1 MAYDIEPLFQKLRID
16 TAAAASSTAPKRPSP
31 NRDNRSDGP
40 DRGPDRRADHDAW
53 LLETPGLSGTNQA
66 SAGAVDS
73 NARHLAYL
81 DDESHA
87 PTPPIDMP
95 AAAADC
101 PTWPTDNDSF
111 VDGSRYYELS
121 PLEEFLR
128 NRQPSISFSP
138 QVTLESGD
146 RHALEE
152 PLPKLHIQ
160 TPPRGRSLFQA
171 ETHHL
176 SHLPGRAQTEA
187 ERSNY
192 QTVTGQFPTLSD
204 RPRESLVKRRLPQSP
219 RYPIL
224 ENLGSNNK
232 TTDLE
237 REASLTSGSTASPV
251 TEEVRTPPD
260 GNMECLSPISA
271 YSPFHHPI
279 SLEESSAWPKLVR
292 RQGSSRRQ
300 SYILE
305 RSGSLPQGRRRSS
318 RRSTSS
324 SISPAVAF
332 LSKWAKEERAPEPD
346 EEGQEIGDYVLGK
359 QIGFGGFSIVREAYT
374 LEGGERV
381 CRAVKIVRKQVIGRA
396 DLENEQLQAEFEHE
410 VGLWRCL
417 SHRHILPLIA
427 VHVTDFATF
436 CFTKLNTGGT
446 LFDLVRANRQGLPRD
461 LARRYAYQLA
471 SAIRYLH
478 HDVRVV
484 HRDIKLENCLIDL
497 SGPNAAIEGGHLLL
511 CDFGLSEFI
520 TNETRS
526 NSRSNSPD
534 PYEHAADRP
543 PQRNIGPS
551 ETSTSIAGS
560 LQYASPELILSPAG
574 LLSPVVDLWAF
585 GVVVYALLVG
595 DLPFQH
601 IFQPRVQMMI
611 LAGEW
616 DQAALR
622 RAKGAAGTEDEVL
635 ELVTGCLEMRSE
647 KRWTVAQV
655 LESRWLNGC
664 EEMLAEINS
673 EWKAE

>member
-1 MAYDIEPLFQKLRID
+1 MDYDPQSLFQMLRID
-16 TAAAASSTAPKRPSP
+16 TSASLSSTASIRPSP
-31 NRDNRSDGP
+31 NRDNGSDGA
-40 DRGPDRRADHDAW
+40 DRRADHDVW
-53 LLETPGLSGTNQA
+53 LSEIQQGPSGMNQA
-66 SAGAVDS
+66 SAGAADS
-73 NARHLAYL
+73 NANARHLAYL

-95 AAAADC
+95 AAAADF
-101 PTWPTDNDSF
+101 PTWPTDNDSY
-111 VDGSRYYELS
+111 VDESRYYEPS
-121 PLEEFLR
+121 PLEDFLR
-128 NRQPSISFSP
+128 NRRPSISFSP
-138 QVTLESGD
+138 QVTLESGH
-146 RHALEE
+146 RHTLDE
-152 PLPKLHIQ
+152 PLPKLQIETH
-160 TPPRGRSLFQA
+160 PRGRSLFQA

-176 SHLPGRAQTEA
+176 SHLPGRVQSEA

-192 QTVTGQFPTLSD
+192 HPLTGQLSLSSD
-204 RPRESLVKRRLPQSP
+204 KPRESLLRRRLPENP
-219 RYPIL
+219 GYPIL
-224 ENLGSNNK
+224 QNIGSNNK
-232 TTDLE
+232 APDLE
-237 REASLTSGSTASPV
+237 RDASLTSASTASPV
-251 TEEVRTPPD
+251 TEEVRTPPN

-292 RQGSSRRQ
+292 RQGKTKT
-300 SYILE
+300 YFLE
-305 RSGSLPQGRRRSS
+305 RSGSSPQGRRRST

-332 LSKWAKEERAPEPD
+332 LSKWGKEERAPEPD

-374 LEGGERV
+374 LEGGERM

-484 HRDIKLENCLIDL
+484 HRDLKLENCLIDL
-497 SGPNAAIEGGHLLL
+497 SGPNAALEGGHLLL

-526 NSRSNSPD
+526 NSRCNSAD
-534 PYEHAADRP
+534 PYERAADRP
-543 PQRNIGPS
+543 PQRHIGPS
-551 ETSTSIAGS
+551 ETSTSVAGS

-574 LLSPVVDLWAF
+574 LLSTVVDLWAF
-585 GVVVYALLVG
+585 GVIVYALLVG

-616 DQAALR
+616 DQSALR
-622 RAKGAAGTEDEVL
+622 RANGAAGTEEEVL
-635 ELVTGCLEMRSE
+635 ELVQGCLEMQSE
-647 KRWTVAQV
+647 DRWTVTQV

-673 EWKAE
+673 SWKES

>member
-1 MAYDIEPLFQKLRID
+1 MDYDTQSLFQKLRID
-16 TAAAASSTAPKRPSP
+16 TSASLSPTASKRPP
-31 NRDNRSDGP
+31 ANRDNGSDG
-40 DRGPDRRADHDAW
+40 ADGLAYHDAW
-53 LLETPGLSGTNQA
+53 LSAIQQGSSDTNQA
-66 SAGAVDS
+66 SAGAAES

-95 AAAADC
+95 AAAADF
-101 PTWPTDNDSF
+101 PTWPTDNDSI
-111 VDGSRYYELS
+111 VDESRYYEPS

-128 NRQPSISFSP
+128 NRRPSISFSP
-138 QVTLESGD
+138 QVTLESGH

-152 PLPKLHIQ
+152 PLPRLHIE

-176 SHLPGRAQTEA
+176 SHLPGKVQIDA
-187 ERSNY
+187 EHSNY
-192 QTVTGQFPTLSD
+192 CPVTDQLYQSPD
-204 RPRESLVKRRLPQSP
+204 KPRESLLRRRIPQSLQ
-219 RYPIL
+219 YPIL
-224 ENLGSNNK
+224 HNLGSGNK

-237 REASLTSGSTASPV
+237 RDPSLTSASTASPV
-251 TEEVRTPPD
+251 TEEVRTPPN

-292 RQGSSRRQ
+292 RQGAQRRK
-300 SYILE
+300 SYIPE
-305 RSGSLPQGRRRSS
+305 RSGSLPQSRRRSL
-318 RRSTSS
+318 RQSTSS

-359 QIGFGGFSIVREAYT
+359 QIGFGGFSTVREAYT
-374 LEGGERV
+374 LEDGERV
-381 CRAVKIVRKQVIGRA
+381 CRAVKIVRKQVNDRA
-396 DLENEQLQAEFEHE
+396 DIENEQLQAEFEHE

-484 HRDIKLENCLIDL
+484 HRDLKLENCLIDL

-534 PYEHAADRP
+534 PYERAADRP
-543 PQRNIGPS
+543 PQRIIGPS

-574 LLSPVVDLWAF
+574 LLSTVVDLWAF
-585 GVVVYALLVG
+585 GVIVYALLVG

-601 IFQPRVQMMI
+601 IFAPRVQMMI

-616 DQAALR
+616 DQSALR
-622 RAKGAAGTEDEVL
+622 RAKGAAGTEEEVL
-635 ELVTGCLEMRSE
+635 ELVKGCLEMQSE
-647 KRWTVAQV
+647 NRWTVTQV

>member
-1 MAYDIEPLFQKLRID
+1 MDCDTQSLFQKLRID
-16 TAAAASSTAPKRPSP
+16 TSASLSPTASKQPTAS
-31 NRDNRSDGP
+31 RDNGSDGA
-40 DRGPDRRADHDAW
+40 DRLADHDAW
-53 LLETPGLSGTNQA
+53 LSAIQQGPLDTNQA
-66 SAGAVDS
+66 SAGAVES

-95 AAAADC
+95 AATADF
-101 PTWPTDNDSF
+101 PTWSTDNDSF
-111 VDGSRYYELS
+111 VDESRYYEPS

-128 NRQPSISFSP
+128 NRRPSISFNP
-138 QVTLESGD
+138 QVTLESGH

-152 PLPKLHIQ
+152 PLPKLHIE

-176 SHLPGRAQTEA
+176 SHLPGKVQTDA
-187 ERSNY
+187 ERFNY
-192 QTVTGQFPTLSD
+192 RPIADQLHQSPYK
-204 RPRESLVKRRLPQSP
+204 PRESLLRRRIPQSP
-219 RYPIL
+219 RYPVL
-224 ENLGSNNK
+224 HNLGSGNK
-232 TTDLE
+232 TADLE
-237 REASLTSGSTASPV
+237 RDASLTSASTASPV
-251 TEEVRTPPD
+251 TEEVRTPPN

-279 SLEESSAWPKLVR
+279 SLEESSAWPKIA
-292 RQGSSRRQ
+292 RRQ
-300 SYILE
+300 SAQRTKGYILE
-305 RSGSLPQGRRRSS
+305 RSGSSPQGGRRSS
-318 RRSTSS
+318 RRSSS

-359 QIGFGGFSIVREAYT
+359 QIGFGGFSTIREAYT
-374 LEGGERV
+374 LEGGQRM
-381 CRAVKIVRKQVIGRA
+381 CRAVKIVRKQVNDRA

-484 HRDIKLENCLIDL
+484 HRDLKLENCLIDL

-526 NSRSNSPD
+526 NSRCNSPD
-534 PYEHAADRP
+534 PYEGAADRP
-543 PQRNIGPS
+543 PPRNIGPS
-551 ETSTSIAGS
+551 ETSTSVAGS
-560 LQYASPELILSPAG
+560 LQYASPELIRSPAG
-574 LLSPVVDLWAF
+574 LLSTVVDLWAF
-585 GVVVYALLVG
+585 GVIVYTLLVG

-601 IFQPRVQMMI
+601 MFLPRVQMMI

-616 DQAALR
+616 DQSALR
-622 RAKGAAGTEDEVL
+622 RAKGAAGTEEEVL
-635 ELVTGCLEMRSE
+635 ELVRGCLEMQSE
-647 KRWTVAQV
+647 DRWTVTQV

-673 EWKAE
+673 EWKAD

>member
-1 MAYDIEPLFQKLRID
+1 MAYNTQALFQQLGID
-16 TAAAASSTAPKRPSP
+16 TSASASPPTTKQASPS
-31 NRDNRSDGP
+31 RDNGSDGA
-40 DRGPDRRADHDAW
+40 DRLADYDAW
-53 LLETPGLSGTNQA
+53 FPEIQQGPSTINQA
-66 SAGAVDS
+66 SAGAADS
-73 NARHLAYL
+73 SARRLAYL
-81 DDESHA
+81 DGESHA

-95 AAAADC
+95 AAVADS
-101 PTWPTDNDSF
+101 PTWPTDNDSS
-111 VDGSRYYELS
+111 VDGSRYYEPS

-128 NRQPSISFSP
+128 NRRPSISFSP
-138 QVTLESGD
+138 QVTLESGH

-152 PLPKLHIQ
+152 PLPKLHIK
-160 TPPRGRSLFQA
+160 TSTRGRSIYPEDL
-171 ETHHL
+171 HHL
-176 SHLPGRAQTEA
+176 SAEPVRGQSEA
-187 ERSNY
+187 DRTNY
-192 QTVTGQFPTLSD
+192 DPLTGQLTISSRKPQD
-204 RPRESLVKRRLPQSP
+204 SLLRRRLPQSP
-219 RYPIL
+219 RYPVL
-224 ENLGSNNK
+224 QNLGHDGK

-237 REASLTSGSTASPV
+237 QDASLTSASTASPI
-251 TEEVRTPPD
+251 TEEVRTPPNE
-260 GNMECLSPISA
+260 NMECLSPISA
-271 YSPFHHPI
+271 YSPFHHPP

-292 RQGSSRRQ
+292 HQGSNRTK
-300 SYILE
+300 SYSFE
-305 RSGSLPQGRRRSS
+305 RSGSLRQDRRRSS
-318 RRSTSS
+318 RRSTSVT

-332 LSKWAKEERAPEPD
+332 LSKWAKEERASEPD

-381 CRAVKIVRKQVIGRA
+381 CRAVKIVRKQVIGRG

-446 LFDLVRANRQGLPRD
+446 LFDLVRSNRQGLPRD

-484 HRDIKLENCLIDL
+484 HRDLKLENCLIDL
-497 SGPNAAIEGGHLLL
+497 SNPNAAMEGGHLLL

-534 PYEHAADRP
+534 PYERATDRP
-543 PQRNIGPS
+543 PPRNIGPS

-574 LLSPVVDLWAF
+574 LLSTVVDLWSF
-585 GVVVYALLVG
+585 GVIVYALLVG

-611 LAGEW
+611 LAGDW
-616 DQAALR
+616 DQEALR
-622 RAKGAAGTEDEVL
+622 RAQGVAGTEEEVL
-635 ELVTGCLEMRSE
+635 ELVRGCFEMQSE
-647 KRWTVAQV
+647 KRWTVTQV

-673 EWKAE
+673 EWKA